1 MKKYTSQGQHVRRVE
16 RLPLPALLIAILL
29 AAALAFTA
37 GTVVGRVMIHPQEK
51 LVIGHSV
58 CLSPSWAARFDDR
71 CR

>member
-1 MKKYTSQGQHVRRVE
+1 MKQYTSQGQHVRRVE
-16 RLPLPALLIAILL
+16 RLPLPVLLVAILL